1 MFPKD
6 RYASAAMRHIGCTQ
20 CPRRRIQVPDRNV
33 ERGLNALGV
42 AVFVVDADM
51 CIQFHNGAAISLFG
65 HGLRGK
71 MLATFVPNKR
81 CIRTVEEVIDGRS
94 SASVSIK
101 LQIVAPTTFRMTA
114 TRLVPILG
122 QEDDPGVVV
131 SFEDIS
137 HVLEAKQMRSDFVA
151 NVSHEL
157 RSPLTTLG
165 GMIETLQGHARY
177 DPDAMTRFLDL
188 METEATRMARIID
201 DLLSLSK
208 LQSVERYAPTE
219 RVELPP
225 VIDAVVKLLAPI
237 IDNEKVTVEMDF
249 TPDMKPVTGDPH
261 ELGQVFRNL
270 IENAAKYSRNGAVIR
285 IEGCNDSREPDM
297 VCIAVSDEGD
307 GIAPEHISRLTERF
321 YRIDKDRSRD
331 KGGTGLGLAI
341 VKHILM
347 RHRGR
352 LQIDS
357 EVGKGSVFTALLP
370 IAAGQ
375 L

>member
-1 MFPKD
+1 M
-6 RYASAAMRHIGCTQ
+6 
-20 CPRRRIQVPDRNV
+20 PDRNV
-33 ERGLNALGV
+33 ERVLDALSV
-42 AVFVVDADM
+42 AVFVVDADQR
-51 CIQFHNGAAISLFG
+51 IQFHNAAAVSLFG
-65 HGLRGK
+65 PSPRGQV
-71 MLATFVPNKR
+71 LASYVPNKR
-81 CIRTVEEVIDGRS
+81 CLRAVDDVIEGQA
-94 SASVSIK
+94 SASVSVT
-101 LQIVAPTTFRMTA
+101 LQIIVPTTFRMTA
-114 TRLVPILG
+114 TRLSPLPD
-122 QEDDPGVVV
+122 QTDDPGVVV

-177 DPDAMTRFLDL
+177 DPDATTRFLDL
-188 METEATRMARIID
+188 METEAVRMARIID

-219 RVELPP
+219 PIDLPP
-225 VIDAVVKLLAPI
+225 VVHGVVKLLDPI
-237 IDNEKVTVEMDF
+237 FDAENVTVKLDF
-249 TPDMKPVTGDPH
+249 MPDLKGIFGDAH

-270 IENAAKYSRNGAVIR
+270 IENAAKYSHSGTVIR
-285 IEGCNDSREPDM
+285 VEGRNDIKDPGM
-297 VCIAVSDEGD
+297 VRVTIVDEGE

-321 YRIDKDRSRD
+321 YRIDKGRSRD

-341 VKHILM
+341 VKHILA

-357 EVGKGSVFTALLP
+357 EVGKGSTFAVYLP
-370 IAAGQ
+370 VATG
-375 L
+375 